1 MSNNFEFGG
10 IPISH
15 NKKKESFG
23 KIKEIFFEDIEAK
36 NKFLIK
42 TDKYNI
48 LFESTGYI
56 NAGEKSL
63 EEYED
68 KELLCIERANFVR
81 INPKKLDSA
90 FKDEPIFIY
99 APNQYEEVEVPYIII
114 TLHLDNGKN
123 LKLWGKSKCIIKIGK
138 IEDGAGTL

>member
-15 NKKKESFG
+15 NKSKESFG
-23 KIKEIFFEDIEAK
+23 KIKEIFFEDIETK
-36 NKFLIK
+36 NKLFIK

-48 LFESTGYI
+48 IFESTSYI
-56 NAGEKSL
+56 NAGEKPL
-63 EEYED
+63 EDYED
-68 KELLCIERANFVR
+68 KEFLCIERANFVR

-90 FKDEPIFIY
+90 FKDDPIFTY
-99 APNQYEEVEVPYIII
+99 APNQYEEIEVPYIII

-123 LKLWGKSKCIIKIGK
+123 IKLWGKSRCNIKIGK
-138 IEDGAGTL
+138 IDG

>member
-10 IPISH
+10 IPIN

-23 KIKEIFFEDIEAK
+23 KIKEIFFEDIETK
-36 NKFLIK
+36 NKLFIK
-42 TDKYNI
+42 TDKYNVI
-48 LFESTGYI
+48 FESTGYI
-56 NAGEKSL
+56 NAGEKPL

-68 KELLCIERANFVR
+68 KELLCIERANFIR

-90 FKDEPIFIY
+90 FKDDPIFTY
-99 APNQYEEVEVPYIII
+99 APNQYEEVEIPYVII

-123 LKLWGKSKCIIKIGK
+123 LKLWGKSKCIIKTGK
-138 IEDGAGTL
+138 IDE

>member
-15 NKKKESFG
+15 KKGKESFS
-23 KIKEIFFEDIEAK
+23 KIKEIFFENIETK
-36 NKFLIK
+36 NKLFIK
-42 TDKYNI
+42 TDKYNVI
-48 LFESTGYI
+48 FESTGYI
-56 NAGEKSL
+56 NAGEKPL

-68 KELLCIERANFVR
+68 KELLCIERANFIR

-90 FKDEPIFIY
+90 FKDDPIFIY
-99 APNQYEEVEVPYIII
+99 APTEYKEVEIPYVII

-138 IEDGAGTL
+138 IEDGTGTL